1 LNQNEFKCK
10 WLKPDEIWDSAE
22 NIRTEYC
29 PAGKLPIDVERIVEF
44 DLGLDIEPMH
54 DLLREADMDAY
65 LRSDLTGIIVDYDRY
80 MEARFANR
88 MRFSFAHELGHLY
101 LHKNLYAS
109 ISFNSAEEWHDILQ
123 SLPESEYKNFEY
135 QANEF
140 AGRLLVPRNELFNE
154 LEISLE
160 IIKQNHHLL
169 DYLKVDP
176 ESVLSGISP
185 QLARPFGVSTDV
197 VETRVK
203 REKLWPPNL

>member
-1 LNQNEFKCK
+1 MNQIEFMCK
-10 WLKPDEIWDSAE
+10 WLSPNEIWNFAE
-22 NIRTEYC
+22 NVRIQYC
-29 PAGKLPIDVERIVEF
+29 PAAELPVDVEHIVEF
-44 DLGLDIEPMH
+44 DLRLNIEPMH
-54 DLLREADMDAY
+54 NLLRETDMDAY

-101 LHKNLYAS
+101 LHKNLYTS
-109 ISFNSAEEWHDILQ
+109 ISFHSAEEWHVILQ

-140 AGRLLVPRNELFNE
+140 AGRLLVPRDELINE

-160 IIKQNHHLL
+160 IIKQTNLL
-169 DYLKVDP
+169 DYLKMDP
-176 ESVLSGISP
+176 ESVFSRISP

-203 REKLWPPNL
+203 REKLWPPNI